1 MSAELRIL
9 VYSPV
14 AEGEIA
20 TALGRPD
27 YSYYFVYKRFLPLLA
42 KFGTVQPVADLTQ
55 LDALVAQ
62 ARSDGD
68 EPILMLFAPPHETPE
83 HPPCPVVPVFA
94 WEFDTI
100 PDEPL
105 GGSERHNWVAVLSES
120 PVAITHSQFAVD
132 SVRRSLGADYP
143 IYSMPAP
150 VFDGF
155 SAIPDAGWTGQPRQ
169 LQLNGTVL
177 DSVAMGLRDEPEFSV
192 PELDTGLHTLELSGV
207 VFTSI
212 FNPADKRKNWLD
224 ALSAFVWAFRDNPD
238 ATLVLKL
245 VHFDRELACWT
256 VLQEMRKLAPYQCRV
271 VALHGYLEQDSF
283 DELVRATTYTVN
295 SAHAEGQCLPLMEF
309 MSAGKPAIAP
319 DHTSMADY
327 INPENA
333 FVVAGHREPAAW
345 PQDPRM
351 VFRCTR
357 YRIEWATLRDGY
369 EQAWQL
375 VTENPAAYW
384 EMSRQAQETLRA
396 HCSQQVIEGRL
407 AEALEHLAE
416 VTVLPNVRASHAPA
430 DTHGGTAE
438 GAASAL
444 RPPRGDT
451 SGTAN

>member
-1 MSAELRIL
+1 MSPALRIFA
-9 VYSPV
+9 YSPV

-27 YSYYFVYKRFLPLLA
+27 YSYYFVYKRFLPLLE
-42 KFGTVQPVADLTQ
+42 KFGTVQPVADLQQ
-55 LDALVAQ
+55 LDTLAAQ
-62 ARSDGD
+62 ARAEGD
-68 EPILMLFAPPHETPE
+68 EPILLLFAPPHEAPVN
-83 HPPCPVVPVFA
+83 PACPVVPVFA

-105 GGSERHNWVAVLSES
+105 GGSERHNWVSVLSQT

-132 SVRRSLGADYP
+132 AVRRSLGEDYP

-155 SAIPDAGWTGQPRQ
+155 SAIPDAAWTGQPRT
-169 LQLNGTVL
+169 LTLNGTVL
-177 DSVAMGLRDEPEFSV
+177 DSVAMGLRGEPDFSV
-192 PELDTGLHTLELSGV
+192 PQLDTGHQTVELSGV
-207 VFTSI
+207 VFTSV

-224 ALSAFVWAFRDNPD
+224 ALSAFIWAFRDNPE

-271 VALHGYLEQDSF
+271 VTLHGYLEQDSF
-283 DELVRATTYTVN
+283 DELVRATTFTVN

-327 INPENA
+327 ITPANA

-357 YRIEWATLRDGY
+357 YRIEWATLMAGY
-369 EQAWQL
+369 QEAWRV
-375 VTENPAAYW
+375 VTEDPQAYR
-384 EMSRQAQETLRA
+384 EMSRQAQETLRG
-396 HCSQQVIEGRL
+396 HCSREVTEARL
-407 AEALEHLAE
+407 AEALKQLAS
-416 VTVLPNVRASHAPA
+416 VAGLRL
-430 DTHGGTAE
+430 
-438 GAASAL
+438 AATE
-444 RPPRGDT
+444 PTGDPHRST
-451 SGTAN
+451 N

>member
-1 MSAELRIL
+1 MSAHLRIL

-20 TALGRPD
+20 SALGRPD
-27 YSYYFVYKRFLPLLA
+27 YSYYFVYKRFLPLLE
-42 KFGTVQPVADLTQ
+42 KFGTVQPLADLGE
-55 LDALVAQ
+55 LDNLAQQ
-62 ARSDGD
+62 ARAAGED
-68 EPILMLFAPPHETPE
+68 PILMLFAPPHETPLN
-83 HPPCPVVPVFA
+83 PPCPVVPVFA

-100 PDEPL
+100 PNEPL
-105 GGSERHNWVAVLSES
+105 GGSERHNWTSVLQET

-132 SVRRSLGADYP
+132 AVRNSLGEDYP

-155 SAIPDAGWTGQPRQ
+155 SAIPNAEWTGQPRT
-169 LQLNGTVL
+169 LALDGTVL
-177 DSVAMGLRDEPEFSV
+177 DSVAMGLRGEPEFSV
-192 PELDTGLHTLELSGV
+192 PELITGPQTLELSGV

-224 ALSAFVWAFRDNPD
+224 ALSAFVYAFRDNPD
-238 ATLVLKL
+238 VTLVLKL

-283 DELVRATTYTVN
+283 DELVRATTFTVN

-327 INPENA
+327 ITAENS
-333 FVVAGHREPAAW
+333 FVVEGHREPAAW

-357 YRIEWATLRDGY
+357 YRIEWATLKAGY
-369 EQAWQL
+369 EQAWQV
-375 VTENPAAYW
+375 VTEDPEAYW
-384 EMSRQAQETLRA
+384 AMSRQAQETLRD
-396 HCSQQVIEGRL
+396 HCSRAVIEDRL
-407 AEALEHLAE
+407 
-416 VTVLPNVRASHAPA
+416 
-430 DTHGGTAE
+430 
-438 GAASAL
+438 ASAL
-444 RPPRGDT
+444 ARLADETGIR
-451 SGTAN
+451 S

>member
-1 MSAELRIL
+1 MSSAMRLL

-20 TALGRPD
+20 MALGRPD
-27 YSYYFVYKRFLPLLA
+27 YSYYFVYKRFLPLLE
-42 KFGTVQPVADLTQ
+42 KFGTVQPLFDLRQ
-55 LDALVAQ
+55 LDALAQQ
-62 ARSDGD
+62 ARD
-68 EPILMLFAPPHETPE
+68 EGEEPVLMLFAPPHEAPE
-83 HPPCPVVPVFA
+83 NPSCPVVPVFA

-105 GGSERHNWVAVLSES
+105 GGNPRHNWVSVLEET

-132 SVRRSLGADYP
+132 AVRRSLGPDFP

-155 SAIPDAGWTGQPRQ
+155 SAIPNAEWTGETRT
-169 LQLNGTVL
+169 LTLDGTVL
-177 DSVAMGLRDEPEFSV
+177 DSVRMGLRGEPDFSV
-192 PELDTGLHTLELSGV
+192 PELATGPQSLELSGV
-207 VFTSI
+207 VFTSV

-224 ALSAFVWAFRDNPD
+224 SLSAFVWAFRDNPD

-271 VALHGYLEQDSF
+271 VVLHGYLEQDAF
-283 DELVRATTYTVN
+283 DELVRATTFTVN
-295 SAHAEGQCLPLMEF
+295 SARAEGQCLPLMEF

-327 INPENA
+327 INSENA

-357 YRIEWATLRDGY
+357 FRIEWSTLRAAY
-369 EQAWQL
+369 EQAWKV
-375 VTENPAAYW
+375 VTEDPEAYRA
-384 EMSRQAQETLRA
+384 MSRQAQETLRA
-396 HCSQQVIEGRL
+396 HCSREVTEARL
-407 AEALEHLAE
+407 AEALEQLAD
-416 VTVLPNVRASHAPA
+416 VLGLRDAVIDPTGDPHP
-430 DTHGGTAE
+430 
-438 GAASAL
+438 SA
-444 RPPRGDT
+444 
-451 SGTAN
+451 N